1 MIGAIWLQISLIP
14 RPKCRLIPRPSI
26 WHLGLGMRLLYST
39 KISRDN
45 IFDIAMDFKVTY
57 EGCPQE
63 SGAIHFE
70 AS

>member
-1 MIGAIWLQISLIP
+1 MTRESYTSYGAIWLQIS
-14 RPKCRLIPRPSI
+14 LIPRPSI